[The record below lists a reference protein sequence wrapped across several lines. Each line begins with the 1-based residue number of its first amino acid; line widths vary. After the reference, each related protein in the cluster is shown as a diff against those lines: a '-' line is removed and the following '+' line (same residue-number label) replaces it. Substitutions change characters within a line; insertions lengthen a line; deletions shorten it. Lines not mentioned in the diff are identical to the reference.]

1 MNHRYIPVIRKS
13 FLKMQQSI
21 LNSSSLKSVD
31 TIDSVDIVPNVST
44 LPSTHT
50 VNNSTINQ
58 TMMKTP
64 FNTFTNEIDKQ
75 REIEGSVN
83 IWENSVFVNFPKLQ
97 TAQRR
102 GDVGE
107 GFIQSI
113 CQELNIDSSIDG
125 LSNKQL
131 GGGGKD
137 GIIMGHTVEI
147 KTAYQGSK
155 STSFQHELGEKPW
168 LSDFMIFINVAPQ
181 SLYITIFK
189 NFTEEVYKG
198 HGKLAP
204 VFPTKSVTW
213 RKNEGAFK
221 LDTTIA
227 INETNCIGDN
237 PNTFKLTTESTYDES
252 LKNFILSHIK

>member
-1 MNHRYIPVIRKS
+1 MNRRYIPYIRKS
-13 FLKMQQSI
+13 YLKMQQSI
-21 LNSSSLKSVD
+21 INSPSVK
-31 TIDSVDIVPNVST
+31 TIDAFESVSDLTQVPSI
-44 LPSTHT
+44 
-50 VNNSTINQ
+50 NNTIIDLEL
-58 TMMKTP
+58 KTP
-64 FNTFTNEIDKQ
+64 FQTFTSEIDKQ
-75 REIEGSVN
+75 REIEGSIN
-83 IWENSVFVNFPKLQ
+83 IWEKSVFVNFPKLQ
-97 TAQRR
+97 TPQRR

-107 GFIQSI
+107 GFIQTI
-113 CQELNIDSSIDG
+113 CQELEIESSIDG

-147 KTAYQGSK
+147 KTAYQGSR

-181 SLYITIFK
+181 CLYITIFK

-221 LDTTIA
+221 LDTTVA
-227 INETNCIGDN
+227 INETNCLGDYSH
-237 PNTFKLTTESTYDES
+237 TFKLTAESKFDEK
-252 LKNFILSHIK
+252 LKNFILRHIK

>member
-1 MNHRYIPVIRKS
+1 
-13 FLKMQQSI
+13 MQQSI
-21 LNSSSLKSVD
+21 INSPSVKTTD
-31 TIDSVDIVPNVST
+31 AFESVSDLTQVPSINNTIID
-44 LPSTHT
+44 LEL
-50 VNNSTINQ
+50 
-58 TMMKTP
+58 KTP
-64 FNTFTNEIDKQ
+64 FQTFTTEIDKQ

-83 IWENSVFVNFPKLQ
+83 IWEKSVFINFPKLQ

-107 GFIQSI
+107 GFIQAI
-113 CQELNIDSSIDG
+113 CQELNIESSIDG
-125 LSNKQL
+125 LSNKQI

-168 LSDFMIFINVAPQ
+168 LSEFMIFINVAPQ
-181 SLYITIFK
+181 CLYITIFK

-221 LDTTIA
+221 LDTTVA
-227 INETNCIGDN
+227 INETNCIGEYSH
-237 PNTFKLTTESTYDES
+237 TFKLTAESKFDEK
-252 LKNFILSHIK
+252 LKNFILRHIK

>member
-1 MNHRYIPVIRKS
+1 MNRRYIPYIRKS
-13 FLKMQQSI
+13 YLKMQQSI
-21 LNSSSLKSVD
+21 INSPSVKTTD
-31 TIDSVDIVPNVST
+31 AFETISDLTQVPSI
-44 LPSTHT
+44 
-50 VNNSTINQ
+50 NNTIIDLEL
-58 TMMKTP
+58 KTP
-64 FNTFTNEIDKQ
+64 FQTFTTEIDKQ

-83 IWENSVFVNFPKLQ
+83 IWENSVFINFPKLQ

-107 GFIQSI
+107 GFIQAI
-113 CQELNIDSSIDG
+113 CQELNIESSIDG
-125 LSNKQL
+125 LSNKQI

-168 LSDFMIFINVAPQ
+168 LSEFMIFINVAPQ
-181 SLYITIFK
+181 CLYITIFK

-204 VFPTKSVTW
+204 VFPTTSVTW

-227 INETNCIGDN
+227 INETNCIGEYSH
-237 PNTFKLTTESTYDES
+237 TFKLTAESKFDEK
-252 LKNFILSHIK
+252 LKNFILRHIK

>member
-1 MNHRYIPVIRKS
+1 MNRRYIPYIRKS
-13 FLKMQQSI
+13 YLKMQQSI
-21 LNSSSLKSVD
+21 INSPSVK
-31 TIDSVDIVPNVST
+31 TIDAFESVSDLTQVPSI
-44 LPSTHT
+44 
-50 VNNSTINQ
+50 NNTIIDLEL
-58 TMMKTP
+58 KTP
-64 FNTFTNEIDKQ
+64 FQTFTTEIDKQ
-75 REIEGSVN
+75 REIEGSIN
-83 IWENSVFVNFPKLQ
+83 IWEKSVFVNFPKLQ
-97 TAQRR
+97 TPQRR

-107 GFIQSI
+107 GFIQTI
-113 CQELNIDSSIDG
+113 CQELEIESSIDG

-147 KTAYQGSK
+147 KTAYQGSR

-181 SLYITIFK
+181 CLYITIFK

-221 LDTTIA
+221 LDTTVA
-227 INETNCIGDN
+227 INETNCLGDYSH
-237 PNTFKLTTESTYDES
+237 TFKLTAESKFDEK
-252 LKNFILSHIK
+252 LKNFILRHIK